1 MRSSNVAKPAVCQA
15 THTLTSSLALPIQLN
30 LVPSNWAPG
39 WPSRGSSAVP
49 RPMVPKAVPSLGA
62 ALESQLARRMLAAP
76 SMFFGITDGL
86 PARCLPK
93 WRASRR
99 V

>member
-1 MRSSNVAKPAVCQA
+1 MVSSPGPVPPISNSLRMRSSKVAKPEVCQA

-39 WPSRGSSAVP
+39 WPSSGSSAVP

-62 ALESQLARRMLAAP
+62 AL
-76 SMFFGITDGL
+76 
-86 PARCLPK
+86 
-93 WRASRR
+93 
-99 V
+99 

>member
-1 MRSSNVAKPAVCQA
+1 
-15 THTLTSSLALPIQLN
+15 LALPIQLN

-62 ALESQLARRMLAAP
+62 AL
-76 SMFFGITDGL
+76 
-86 PARCLPK
+86 
-93 WRASRR
+93 
-99 V
+99 